1 MSQYLEIDADPG
13 KQLASNTG
21 WGDVIRYAATL
32 PLGTADKLKH
42 LTVYG
47 WAQDINVLLRDIGAA
62 IKQVPP
68 RPDVA
73 DTLTNLLALLTAKPG
88 AVVVAVTNGMTK
100 DDSGSQPTATKKT
113 PAASAGS
120 SSVAAGGKDTSD
132 TSNAL
137 GKGGKVSGTPGSQR
151 SADAAEIMLSEFP
164 EIIGRQKS
172 IIGRENAITQWCER
186 CCTSLIERGKPL
198 VSTRSVFEIEP
209 HECELMGELLPDCTT
224 PEMVRAAFA
233 SLQKGIY
240 LCRHAQTD
248 ANKTGNLRGWL
259 DFPLND
265 QGKKDAETV
274 GNWLRGKSVEQVRR
288 SNLKRAKQTSRRI
301 MAQLGVEQPYETA
314 FWYRDWSLGL
324 LDGRPQGDVDALI
337 ANYVTTNR
345 DNAPDAGE
353 TFNKFLA
360 RCLPRIQ
367 NLMNVIADPDQSG
380 SVMALV
386 THSSVLRAVASWLT
400 AGAKVPA
407 GSTDPWQVDSTTFL
421 TLPIADSSIVW
432 MALTPKG
439 WVWKLIDPLG
449 TADVM
454 GTPR

>member
-151 SADAAEIMLSEFP
+151 VSKAE
-164 EIIGRQKS
+164 EIRLFS
-172 IIGRENAITQWCER
+172 INLACRRTLNT
-186 CCTSLIERGKPL
+186 LERGEVL
-198 VSTRSVFEIEP
+198 GSVENLSDYLEP
-209 HECELMGELLPDCTT
+209 HERELIGELLPDCTT

-233 SLQKGIY
+233 SLEKGIY